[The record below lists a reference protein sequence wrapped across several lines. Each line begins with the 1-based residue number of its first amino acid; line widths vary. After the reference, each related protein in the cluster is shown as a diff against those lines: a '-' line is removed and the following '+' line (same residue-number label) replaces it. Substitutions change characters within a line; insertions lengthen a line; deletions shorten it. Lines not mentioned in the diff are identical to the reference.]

1 MKLQKSHEDK
11 KKVLIAYGSI
21 GLGHKVVAENIAAAL
36 VKYPGVEV
44 KVLDLLEMYQGSLV
58 KVFSKFY
65 KWMIDRVPWL
75 WGFIYTN
82 IFFQIITLPLRIPF
96 AGLKIKKFRDYVNR
110 EKPDL
115 ILTCH
120 PNATGLVAYLKK
132 TGQYAGPLVTTFSD
146 FHFQPYWVYQYVDQ
160 YLVMTAEQKREV
172 ARLGF
177 AEDKIAV
184 IGLPV
189 NPIFQKEFDEGE
201 IIKKFGLSRAKPLVL
216 VMGGSQGWGI
226 RLSDIAELLQTK
238 YDIQIIVV
246 TGKNAELKQAID
258 NLAKTAATPLQ
269 AFVSWS
275 AEDIAKLFSAAK
287 ILVTKPGGLTIAQ
300 ALLKS
305 LPMVLVNPLP
315 TMEEM
320 NLDYLTSH
328 GAGVYAKSSEE
339 VRTWVERL
347 LADKK
352 YYAETRERE
361 RAIAS
366 PQAAETAAKIIID
379 MLK

>member
-1 MKLQKSHEDK
+1 MKLRNSHEVK
-11 KKVLIAYGSI
+11 KNILIAHGSI

-36 VKYPGVEV
+36 AKYPGVEAR
-44 KVLDLLEMYQGSLV
+44 VLDLLEMYRGSLV
-58 KVFSKFY
+58 KVFSRFY
-65 KWMIDRVPWL
+65 KWMVDRAPWL

-82 IFFQIITLPLRIPF
+82 KIFQIITLPLRIPF
-96 AGLKIKKFRDYVNR
+96 AGLKIKKFRDYVKR

-120 PNATGLVAYLKK
+120 PNATGLAAYLKK
-132 TGQYAGPLVTTFSD
+132 TGEYTGPVVTTFSD
-146 FHFQPYWVYQYVDQ
+146 FHFQPYWVYPYVDQ
-160 YLVMTAEQKREV
+160 YLVMTAEQKRDV

-177 AEDKIAV
+177 AADKIAV

-189 NPIFQKEFDEGE
+189 NPSFQKEFDEGE

-226 RLSDIAELLQTK
+226 RLADIVELLRTK
-238 YDIQIIVV
+238 YDIQIVVV
-246 TGKNAELKQAID
+246 TGKNMELKQAID
-258 NLAKTAATPLQ
+258 NLAKTTATPLQ

-275 AEDIAKLFSAAK
+275 VEDIAKLFSAAK
-287 ILVTKPGGLTIAQ
+287 ILITKPGGLTIAQ

-328 GAGVYAKSSEE
+328 GAGVYAKNSQE
-339 VRTWVERL
+339 VREWMERL

-352 YYAETRERE
+352 YYQEIKERE
-361 RAIAS
+361 KAIAA
-366 PQAAETAAKIIID
+366 PAAADTAAKIIID